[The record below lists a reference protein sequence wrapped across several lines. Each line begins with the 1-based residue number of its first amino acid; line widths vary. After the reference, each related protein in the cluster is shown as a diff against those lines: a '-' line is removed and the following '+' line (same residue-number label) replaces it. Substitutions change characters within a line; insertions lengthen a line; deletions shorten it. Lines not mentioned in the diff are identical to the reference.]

1 MFTLTQL
8 TTSLENFVLK
18 HFGSVNYWVVAEIA
32 KANEKN
38 GHHYLELV
46 DTVDNRTS
54 ALMTA
59 TIWAG
64 TYKNIRAN
72 IGNDVAEI
80 LKPGNKVLFSM
91 RIEFHKVYGLKL
103 NVVDVDPAYSYG
115 EVERRKQATI
125 ERLKTEGLFDLQK
138 ALYLPVIAK
147 RIALIGS
154 PGTAGHR
161 DFRSKLE
168 SNAIYTNFTIKE
180 FATSVQGDKAA
191 KELIEALKEAQ
202 TYDVDAIV
210 ILRGGGSKMDLNVFN
225 DYELS
230 KHICLSKIPVITGIG
245 HEHDEVVS
253 DLVCRKMCIT
263 PTAAAEFLYI
273 QIGTFSAQLRQGFDA
288 VLNHSR
294 EMVAG
299 LKDEFNYLQK
309 YLIHH
314 SNQLLLEYQ
323 WELNAEAHKIQKNFI
338 QLVQSE
344 KSDLDLKLDKV
355 KSQSIHK
362 IQISLSS
369 DLPNQLERLKLGSE
383 NVLSQR
389 STQLNGLNDLLKML
403 DPERLLDVGYS
414 ISTIDGV
421 DVSEMTGDLLGKT
434 MQTTTSLGVLT
445 SEIKTIKKD

>member
-1 MFTLTQL
+1 M
-8 TTSLENFVLK
+8 LK

-46 DTVDNRTS
+46 DTVDNRTT
-54 ALMTA
+54 ALMSA

-64 TYKNIRAN
+64 AFKNMKAH
-72 IGNDVAEI
+72 IGNDLQEI
-80 LKPGNKVLFSM
+80 LMPGNKVLFSM

-115 EVERRKQATI
+115 EVERKKQETI
-125 ERLKTEGLFDLQK
+125 ERLKTEGVFDLQK

-161 DFRSKLE
+161 DFMSKLE
-168 SNAIYTNFTIKE
+168 SNSVYTNFTIKQ
-180 FATSVQGDKAA
+180 FATSVQGDKAV
-191 KELIEALKEAQ
+191 KELLAALKEAQ

-230 KHICLSKIPVITGIG
+230 KAICLSKIPVITGIG

-273 QIGTFSAQLRQGFDA
+273 QIGTFSAKLRQGFDG

-294 EMVAG
+294 SMLAG
-299 LKDEFNYLQK
+299 LKDEFNYLHK
-309 YLIHH
+309 YLLH
-314 SNQLLLEYQ
+314 SSRQLLLEYQ
-323 WELNAEAHKIQKNFI
+323 WELNAETHNLQNGFI
-338 QLVQSE
+338 KRIRNE
-344 KSDLDLKLDKV
+344 KSALDLKLDQV
-355 KSQSIHK
+355 RSQAINKIH
-362 IQISLSS
+362 LSATS
-369 DLPNQLERLKLGSE
+369 DLPNQLERLKLGSS
-383 NVLSQR
+383 NYMSN
-389 STQLNGLNDLLKML
+389 SHTQLNNLNDLLEML
-403 DPERLLDVGYS
+403 DPHRLLEVGYTL
-414 ISTIDGV
+414 STIEGE
-421 DVSEMTGDLLGKT
+421 DVNQNEAALKGKT
-434 MQTTTSLGVLT
+434 MQTVTST
-445 SEIKTIKKD
+445 AIISSEIKEIKKIEK